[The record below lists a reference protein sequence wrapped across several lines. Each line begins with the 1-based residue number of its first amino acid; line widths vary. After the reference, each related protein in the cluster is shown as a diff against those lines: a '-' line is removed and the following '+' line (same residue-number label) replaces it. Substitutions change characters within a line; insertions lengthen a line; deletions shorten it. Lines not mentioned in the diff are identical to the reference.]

1 MLGEAPG
8 IFNCACSLLR
18 SFDAQN
24 LLDSCICCK
33 SKSLCVS
40 GEWHD
45 CIGFTTEQ
53 QMVPGMR
60 ILESSVTE
68 CLGIECR
75 GIESRNDEQESITLS
90 TTTAQGEGVKVC
102 RFG

>member
-1 MLGEAPG
+1 
-8 IFNCACSLLR
+8 
-18 SFDAQN
+18 
-24 LLDSCICCK
+24 
-33 SKSLCVS
+33 
-40 GEWHD
+40 
-45 CIGFTTEQ
+45 
-53 QMVPGMR
+53 MVPGVR

-75 GIESRNDEQESITLS
+75 GIESRNDEQESISLS